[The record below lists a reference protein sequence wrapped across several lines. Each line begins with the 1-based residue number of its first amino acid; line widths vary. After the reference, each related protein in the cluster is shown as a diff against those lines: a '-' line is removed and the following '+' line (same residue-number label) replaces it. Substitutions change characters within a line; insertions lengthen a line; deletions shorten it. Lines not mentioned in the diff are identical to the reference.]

1 MRRALLAGVALG
13 VVAGL
18 LFMYHDAIRLSV
30 AWPVVLG
37 FALWG
42 AVGRDGSRGLN
53 VAVAAGIGVVA
64 GYAAYAVNAEF
75 LPITPLWLGL
85 SVGVA
90 VGVLALIG
98 VLAGDMLPVSGLLV
112 GFAAFAGMFEPLWA
126 ESPAAVRTDGIETL
140 TVALLAVLLGVL
152 TATVFR
158 ALADRVQ
165 AETVEERK
173 AQAVKKEPGT
183 GAAAAGDMVEGR
195 AS

>member
-1 MRRALLAGVALG
+1 MRRAVIAGVALG
-13 VVAGL
+13 VIAGL

-53 VAVAAGIGVVA
+53 VAIAAGIGVVA

-90 VGVLALIG
+90 VGVLALVG

-140 TVALLAVLLGVL
+140 TVSLLAVLLGVL

-173 AQAVKKEPGT
+173 AQAVKKEAGT
-183 GAAAAGDMVEGR
+183 GATAAGGVVEGR